1 MALQLALRLEPTNR
15 AGTTRALQETIMSDR
30 DHHLDRRALI
40 AGGALLATLPG
51 AARAALPVPTGNR
64 LAFDVVR
71 NGKTFGSHSLTFER
85 NGDNL
90 VVKVAVEMVFKAA
103 FITLFRYRHTAIE
116 RWAGDQVVALDSK
129 TDDNGKAF
137 RVSGRREA
145 QGFVV
150 EATGVPRYI
159 APANALPATHWN
171 RRELDGPWINTQDG
185 KLVRPR
191 VAPQGVENVPTAGA
205 GSIRANRFVLSGD
218 VDMDLYYDS
227 QPSWAGLRFKGK
239 DDSVIRYIRR

>member
-1 MALQLALRLEPTNR
+1 MS
-15 AGTTRALQETIMSDR
+15 TRDEY
-30 DHHLDRRALI
+30 LDRRTLI
-40 AGGALLATLPG
+40 AGGALLAALPI
-51 AARAALPVPTGNR
+51 AARAALPVPASNR

-71 NGKTFGSHSLTFER
+71 NGKKFGSHALTFER
-85 NGDNL
+85 SGDNL
-90 VVKVAVEMVFKAA
+90 VVKVVVEMVFKAA
-103 FITLFRYRHTAIE
+103 FITLFRYSQTATE
-116 RWAGDQVVALDSK
+116 RWSGDQVVALDTK
-129 TDDNGKAF
+129 TNDNGKLFSVA
-137 RVSGRREA
+137 GRREA

-191 VAPQGVENVPTAGA
+191 VAPQGVETVPTAGA

-218 VDMDLYYDS
+218 VDMDMWYDS
-227 QPSWAGLRFKGK
+227 LPTWAGLRFKGK
-239 DDSVIRYIRR
+239 DGSAIQYIRR

>member
-1 MALQLALRLEPTNR
+1 MSIQDYPLNR
-15 AGTTRALQETIMSDR
+15 RN
-30 DHHLDRRALI
+30 LI
-40 AGGALLATLPG
+40 AGGAVLAALPG
-51 AARAALPVPTGNR
+51 VAHAALPVPAGDR

-71 NGKTFGSHSLTFER
+71 NGKKFGTHALSFER
-85 NGDNL
+85 NGDSL

-116 RWAGDQVVALDSK
+116 RWLGDQVVSLDSK
-129 TDDNGKAF
+129 TDDNGKPF
-137 RVSGRREA
+137 SVSARREA
-145 QGFVV
+145 AGFVV
-150 EATGVPRYI
+150 EATGSPRYI

-191 VAPQGVENVPTAGA
+191 VAMQGVEAIPTAGA

-218 VDMDLYYDS
+218 VDMDMWYDS
-227 QPSWAGLRFKGK
+227 SPTWAGLRFMGK
-239 DDSVIRYIRR
+239 DGSAIQYIRR

>member
-1 MALQLALRLEPTNR
+1 MSNR
-15 AGTTRALQETIMSDR
+15 DQQI
-30 DHHLDRRALI
+30 DRRQLI
-40 AGGALLATLPG
+40 AGGALLAALPG
-51 AARAALPVPTGNR
+51 VARAALPVPAGNR

-71 NGKTFGSHSLTFER
+71 NGKTFGTHALTFER
-85 NGDNL
+85 SGDNL

-116 RWAGDQVVALDSK
+116 RWTGDQVTALDTR

-137 RVSGRREA
+137 SVSGRREA

-191 VAPQGVENVPTAGA
+191 VAPQGMETVPTAGA
-205 GSIRANRFVLSGD
+205 GSIRANRFALSGD
-218 VDMDLYYDS
+218 VDMDMWYDS
-227 QPSWAGLRFKGK
+227 LPSWAGLRFKGA
-239 DDSVIRYIRR
+239 DGSAIQYIRRG

>member
-1 MALQLALRLEPTNR
+1 MTN
-15 AGTTRALQETIMSDR
+15 R

-40 AGGALLATLPG
+40 AGGALLAALPG
-51 AARAALPVPTGNR
+51 AVRAALPVPVGNK
-64 LAFDVVR
+64 LAFNVVR
-71 NGKTFGSHSLTFER
+71 NGKTFGTHSLTFER
-85 NGDNL
+85 SGDNL

-103 FITLFRYRHTAIE
+103 FITLFRYKHTAIE
-116 RWAGDQVVALDSK
+116 RWTGDQVMALDTT
-129 TDDNGKAF
+129 TDDNGKTF
-137 RVSGRREA
+137 SVSGRRGP
-145 QGFVV
+145 QGFAV

-191 VAPQGVENVPTAGA
+191 VAPQGVETLPTAGA

-218 VDMDLYYDS
+218 VDMDMWYDS
-227 QPSWAGLRFKGK
+227 LPTWAGLRFKGK
-239 DDSVIRYIRR
+239 DGSAIQYIRR